1 MPLSPLARP
10 VFQKNRRHT
19 CVATSQRNRPPGSLT
34 ALERPPHQWKGY
46 SLAPFDRSAYLRR
59 PKERDGIFYTN
70 HHLVEYRWLVKY
82 HRAQIKDI
90 EHSHS
95 KELRLLSRKKR
106 IVLNRCRVK
115 DRVAITKDFEDSFDA
130 LRFQQ
135 LWEKS
140 LIYCRLRIELHHLRS
155 NCRRKLLGRPE
166 LTGPEKESWNEAFLS
181 TVRREQWETLLR
193 IKSVFAREGTP
204 FPANLRAPFG
214 QSFES
219 YFGKFG
225 VRFGWYRASGLG
237 TSVDG
242 TGIAAFRNWPPG
254 ELAYSDSFSSGSLTA
269 EESTVC
275 AKARRV
281 RRS

>member
-1 MPLSPLARP
+1 MPLSPPAKP
-10 VFQKNRRHT
+10 VFRGSHRHT
-19 CVATSQRNRPPGSLT
+19 LFGTSQRNRPHGSYT

-46 SLAPFDRSAYLRR
+46 SLASFDRSAYLRR

-70 HHLVEYRWLVKY
+70 QHLVEYRWLINY
-82 HRAQIKDI
+82 YQAQIKDI

-95 KELRLLSRKKR
+95 KELRLLSRKKA
-106 IVLNRCRVK
+106 IALNRCRVK
-115 DRVAITKDFEDSFDA
+115 DRVAITKEFEDNFDV

-155 NCRRKLLGRPE
+155 NCRRKLLDQPE
-166 LTGPEKESWNEAFLS
+166 FTGPEKESWNEGFLN

-193 IKSVFAREGTP
+193 IKTAFSREGET
-204 FPANLRAPFG
+204 FPEYLRAPFG

-225 VRFGWYRASGLG
+225 VKFGWYRAGELG
-237 TSVDG
+237 AAVDG
-242 TGIAAFRNWPPG
+242 TGTAAFRNWPPG
-254 ELAYSDSFSSGSLTA
+254 ELAFSDSFTSESLTP
-269 EESTVC
+269 EESTLC

-281 RRS
+281 SRS